1 MYLYY
6 LYIYCCYKIQ
16 EHSYESITNN
26 FKLHILKQ
34 NEAKS
39 IFIALHFAHIWIVN
53 MIYLI
58 ITIIIIVCT
67 QPHPRGYTLAL
78 ITETMLKERFNW
90 GISKACE
97 VPLGKSHT
105 VGYWQVYLP
114 LERDSK

>member
-1 MYLYY
+1 MY
-6 LYIYCCYKIQ
+6 
-16 EHSYESITNN
+16 
-26 FKLHILKQ
+26 ILKQ

-39 IFIALHFAHIWIVN
+39 IFIALHFSHIWIVN

-67 QPHPRGYTLAL
+67 QPHPREYTLVL
-78 ITETMLKERFNW
+78 ITETMLKGSFNW

-97 VPLGKSHT
+97 VSLGKSHV

-114 LERDSK
+114 LERDRNRFFFLVFHSFLGWLIYILYKIYI